1 LFSYSLF
8 AENEVI
14 VRNLNYRPWQW
25 VYIRE
30 YQFASSTDNF
40 PKSQEELEESVSVLL
55 DRKWCLTP
63 DEEYEPLNH

>member
-1 LFSYSLF
+1 MDRVSY
-8 AENEVI
+8 E
-14 VRNLNYRPWQW
+14 
-25 VYIRE
+25 RE

-63 DEEYEPLNH
+63 DEEYELLNH